1 MVRPKIDVNLGVPYR
16 RDDEHAESRETGT
29 HLRASDKPSANFSP
43 IRVRIGTERKLGD
56 KMSVEPG
63 TVEEVD
69 AWGTPCA
76 TDLDLYLHPLLEEPP
91 SRSTSSK
98 ELWSEYEQLVF
109 RARESCSACPLLAD
123 CLYKAIVQTEVAGYV
138 GCTTPRERLNMRRHI
153 GIKVSS
159 EDFDAYAGARG
170 SRQPINH
177 DDVLRMRSA
186 HPDDSLEQIAA
197 RLECS
202 LSTVKRHLRRARQE
216 EAAGPRPER
225 KLPSM
230 EDVFDAFEKVVESN
244 RARRRAC

>member
-1 MVRPKIDVNLGVPYR
+1 MTAELDTTGDL
-16 RDDEHAESRETGT
+16 DEQS
-29 HLRASDKPSANFSP
+29 
-43 IRVRIGTERKLGD
+43 
-56 KMSVEPG
+56 
-63 TVEEVD
+63 
-69 AWGTPCA
+69 TPCA

-91 SRSTSSK
+91 ARSTSSK

-177 DDVLRMRSA
+177 DDVLRMRTA
-186 HPDDSLEQIAA
+186 FPDDSLEQIAA

-216 EAAGPRPER
+216 AEAGPKPER
-225 KLPSM
+225 ELPTM
-230 EDVFDAFEKVVESN
+230 EAVFDAFERVVESN